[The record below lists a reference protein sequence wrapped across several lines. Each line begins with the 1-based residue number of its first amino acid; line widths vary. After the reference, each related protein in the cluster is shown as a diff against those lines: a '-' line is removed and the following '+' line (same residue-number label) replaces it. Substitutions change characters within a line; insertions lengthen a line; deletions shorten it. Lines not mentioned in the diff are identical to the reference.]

1 MSLFPVIP
9 TTAYPQ
15 TGYNLPDLISI
26 CVQDA
31 DGTGGTL
38 YLNGVG
44 VVNGVDIFDLKTL
57 FTNVSLPFSSYP
69 LLRAFRS
76 VPAATGNASAL
87 AQFSKNLEINYYPIV
102 GVADPAF
109 ALRFQ
114 PIAGIGGGPATAP
127 YLQIVVPAGGE
138 EYAGDVWRLNL
149 KLRHSITN

>member
-1 MSLFPVIP
+1 MSLVPVVV
-9 TTAYPQ
+9 T
-15 TGYNLPDLISI
+15 TGYPVTGFSLPDLISL
-26 CVQDA
+26 CVRDA

-57 FTNVSLPFSSYP
+57 FTAAGLPFNSIP

-87 AQFSKNLEINYYPIV
+87 AQFSKNLEINYYPTV

-127 YLQIVVPAGGE
+127 YLQIVAPSGGGG
-138 EYAGDVWRLNL
+138 YAGDIWRLNI
-149 KLRHSITN
+149 KLRHTVTN